1 MSLYLKLRGIYLSY
15 YLLAVAASII
25 IISVVGSINVMIIN
39 MGGND
44 GKAILEMALVRAASM
59 GFLFTVLA
67 QIKPVYVFN
76 FFIWGMLFQIIF
88 LVLKIFIE
96 FKKKS
101 CFMKKEIKNRADVF
115 FLVDNFYTKVG
126 TNSILEPIFNDAID
140 DWQDHLEHL
149 TNFWES
155 ILFFKKIQ

>member
-88 LVLKIFIE
+88 LVFKIFIE
-96 FKKKS
+96 F
-101 CFMKKEIKNRADVF
+101 
-115 FLVDNFYTKVG
+115 
-126 TNSILEPIFNDAID
+126 
-140 DWQDHLEHL
+140 
-149 TNFWES
+149 
-155 ILFFKKIQ
+155 

>member
-59 GFLFTVLA
+59 GF
-67 QIKPVYVFN
+67 
-76 FFIWGMLFQIIF
+76 FIYCSRSNKTGLCI
-88 LVLKIFIE
+88 
-96 FKKKS
+96 
-101 CFMKKEIKNRADVF
+101 
-115 FLVDNFYTKVG
+115 
-126 TNSILEPIFNDAID
+126 
-140 DWQDHLEHL
+140 
-149 TNFWES
+149 
-155 ILFFKKIQ
+155 